1 MWCHKDPLGE
11 KTHLTR
17 IYHHFLDFCSRCSFC
32 LQWFLLL
39 FICNF
44 SSPLHSFAF
53 LLLPLFSHV
62 SNYQVAVFELLTGCI
77 HLAEIPAPSWT
88 GICNYRT
95 GPGRWDNIAE
105 ETYLNI
111 QPCFKVRL
119 CQSATLPIALA
130 QLCTFVDILSSCHLV
145 SEASREGAA
154 EVQLWR
160 LIHWFITWRAVR
172 VTVWAQAETRAGNV
186 LRSGFKRSS

>member
-1 MWCHKDPLGE
+1 MAT
-11 KTHLTR
+11 KTHCGR
-17 IYHHFLDFCSRCSFC
+17 KPISPECIIIFLISVLAALLSSMISPSFY
-32 LQWFLLL
+32 LQFQ
-39 FICNF
+39 F
-44 SSPLHSFAF
+44 STSPF
-53 LLLPLFSHV
+53 LLLPLFSYV

-95 GPGRWDNIAE
+95 GPGRRDNIAE
-105 ETYLNI
+105 DTYLNI

-130 QLCTFVDILSSCHLV
+130 QLCTFVDVLSSCHLV

-160 LIHWFITWRAVR
+160 LIH
-172 VTVWAQAETRAGNV
+172 
-186 LRSGFKRSS
+186 